1 MLYCGEALNERGYE
15 TAKFGFDTYESSCP
29 FSDTVADASAL
40 IFPVPMMKG
49 EYLNMPLSDE
59 RISASDLSA
68 ILPYNEGVTVFGGM
82 IPPEI
87 KGLLENKG
95 YTIVDLLENE
105 TFNYLNAIPTA
116 EGALSLAISHTK
128 ITLKGSLCLVIGYG
142 RIGRVLS
149 RALKGIGAE
158 VAVIARKER
167 DRAEAESEGC
177 NAKDYGHLSS
187 LCASADVIFNTVPSV
202 VIGEDALKNIPK
214 DTPIIELASKPGGI
228 DSVSALKYGTRIISA
243 QSLPGRVAPKSAG
256 KIIAKCVRNAL
267 EGGIL

>member
-29 FSDTVADASAL
+29 FADAAADSSAL

-49 EYLNMPLSDE
+49 EYLNMPFSDE
-59 RISASDLSA
+59 RISASELTSL
-68 ILPYNEGVTVFGGM
+68 LPSGDGVKAFGGM

-87 KGLLENKG
+87 KSALENKG
-95 YTIVDLLENE
+95 YTVIDLLENE

-128 ITLKGSLCLVIGYG
+128 ITLNGSLCLVIGYG

-167 DRAEAESEGC
+167 DRAEAESEGII
-177 NAKDYGHLSS
+177 AKDYSALPS

-202 VIGEDALKNIPK
+202 VIGEDALKGIPK

-228 DSVSALKYGTRIISA
+228 DTASALKYGTRIISA

-256 KIIAKCVRNAL
+256 RVIARCVRYSL
-267 EGGIL
+267 EGGLL